1 MMVRQNRLIFGK
13 WHRDLTL
20 PLLSILGGHR
30 SSARLREAVGD
41 VQIEDL
47 WLPYFCVSSNLSRAE
62 MVIHCD
68 GPLWFA
74 LRASGGLPAILP
86 PVVLDRDLLVDGG
99 LLRNLPADIVRE
111 RLGGGTV
118 IAVDVSAEHDL
129 RQEYPY
135 GNAIS
140 GWRVLWSRIN
150 PLARPIKVPNM
161 AAVLQRSV
169 EIASVAMQR
178 EALLRGVDLY
188 IRLPVQHYGMLDFHA
203 APTISDVGYRMAR
216 TRLAEWLAA
225 TRRPH
230 DEPRPS
236 GPERR
241 DFQAAVAEPP

>member
-1 MMVRQNRLIFGK
+1 MVV
-13 WHRDLTL
+13 HR
-20 PLLSILGGHR
+20 
-30 SSARLREAVGD
+30 
-41 VQIEDL
+41 
-47 WLPYFCVSSNLSRAE
+47 
-62 MVIHCD
+62 D
-68 GPLWFA
+68 GPLWLA

-86 PVVLDRDLLVDGG
+86 PVVVDEDLLVDGG
-99 LLRNLPADIVRE
+99 FLRNLPADIVCE

-140 GWRVLWSRIN
+140 GWRLLWSRIN
-150 PLARPIKVPNM
+150 PLAQPIKVPNM
-161 AAVLQRSV
+161 AAVLQRCG

-188 IRLPVQHYGMLDFHA
+188 IRLPVQHYGMLDFQA
-203 APTISDVGYRMAR
+203 APAIIDVGYRMAR
-216 TRLAEWLAA
+216 TRLAEWLAV

-236 GPERR
+236 GPEGR
-241 DFQAAVAEPP
+241 DFQAAVAEPA